1 MQNEGQ
7 GQSLKPVR
15 LKDLVEY
22 MGLEMVYQSRDY
34 EQVLLSEGESNRPG
48 LQLAGYLEHFPWT
61 RIQIIGRVEYHYY
74 TQLDPKI
81 RVDRFR
87 GIFSY
92 PIPAVIYS
100 YSQPITEDILELA
113 AEYNKTVLR
122 TPLPTTKF
130 IASLNQA
137 LEILMAEEIQ
147 IHGGLLDI
155 FGTGVLIR
163 GKSSVGKSETGL
175 DLVIRGHRLVAD
187 DVVNIK
193 KIDNRL
199 IGSCPQNIRYFME
212 IRGLGILDI
221 RRLYGMGSVK
231 PESSVDIVVNL
242 EAWDENREYDRLG
255 LDEDHTE
262 ILGVRLPQ
270 VLIPVKPGRSVAMI
284 IEVAVRNHRQRMMG
298 YNAAA
303 ELNKRLIE
311 EADRAQAMREKQEG
325 RKENEDSLGGHF
337 TG

>member
-1 MQNEGQ
+1 MLNEGQ
-7 GQSLKPVR
+7 ALPLKPVK
-15 LKDLVEY
+15 LKDLVQY
-22 MGLEMVYQSRDY
+22 MDLEIVHRSRDFDR
-34 EQVLLSEGESNRPG
+34 VLLSEGESNRPG

-61 RIQIIGRVEYHYY
+61 RIQIIGRAEYHYY
-74 TQLDPKI
+74 SQLDP
-81 RVDRFR
+81 RTRYERFR

-100 YSQPITEDILELA
+100 YSQPITQEILDLA
-113 AEYNKTVLR
+113 TYYNKTVLR

-147 IHGGLLDI
+147 IHGGLLDV

-193 KIDNRL
+193 KIDKRL
-199 IGSCPQNIRYFME
+199 IGSCPENIRYYME

-221 RRLYGMGSVK
+221 RRLYGIGSVK
-231 PESSVDIVVNL
+231 EDSSVDIVINL
-242 EAWDENREYDRLG
+242 EAWDNNKEYDRLG

-262 ILGVRLPQ
+262 ILGVSLPQ
-270 VLIPVKPGRSVAMI
+270 VLIPVKPGRSIAMI
-284 IEVAVRNHRQRMMG
+284 IEVAVRNHRLRMMG

-303 ELNKRLIE
+303 DLNRRLIE
-311 EADRAQAMREKQEG
+311 EANREQS
-325 RKENEDSLGGHF
+325 RKEEEEGNRPED
-337 TG
+337 